1 MQWAESINKVAG
13 VALLLL
19 SLGIIVSVAA
29 ELGITD
35 KDPFERDEVAEF
47 LTDIHDNRE
56 LAIIG
61 TAADVVTDA
70 ALSIVAA
77 AALYLVFRERSRVL
91 AMFTF
96 ALILGG
102 SAAFMAADAANV
114 SLIILA
120 EDFAEKGGAGG
131 IPAGDESILE
141 IARALA
147 LWAFTIEQ
155 VAFTAIGVGLISL
168 GVLIAW
174 TSEGA
179 GPAPPRWLGGLGVFA
194 GLATVLS
201 WIGAVSTDVGIA
213 FFIIG
218 ALAILLFLIIL
229 GVWLLFMAPEERQPA
244 TATM

>member
-1 MQWAESINKVAG
+1 MQWTESINRVAG

-19 SLGIIVSVAA
+19 SLGIIISVAA
-29 ELGITD
+29 DIGTTE

-56 LAIIG
+56 VAIVG

-102 SAAFMAADAANV
+102 SVAFMAADAAQV
-114 SLIILA
+114 SLIVLA

-174 TSEGA
+174 TSAGA

-194 GLATVLS
+194 GLAVVFS
-201 WIGAVSTDVGIA
+201 WIGAATDIGIVL
-213 FFIIG
+213 FIIG
-218 ALAILLFLIIL
+218 ALAMLLFLIIL
-229 GVWLLFMAPEERQPA
+229 GVWLLFMAPEDGQPA
-244 TATM
+244 AATM